1 MGANITLQR
10 RANAWFTGF
19 RDRVATIGIANTC
32 LYATS
37 RLLGVLFKGRIRIV
51 KYYFMAQAVSAQAT
65 ETSKR
70 RGAFTFEF
78 VGPESPVFRGVDR
91 PATVIAAR
99 FAQGARCLA
108 ATDREAQFAGFL
120 WFVIGSYEE
129 DEVRARFDPG
139 PAGQAAW
146 DFDVSIVPRY
156 RMGRLFGYLW
166 ERASAELAMHGVRHS
181 LSRISAFNGPSLAS
195 HRRLGARILGQALF
209 VCIGRVQLMKSTVAP
224 KWHFSWHEERRPVLA
239 IMA

>member
-1 MGANITLQR
+1 MAANITLQR
-10 RANAWFTGF
+10 RANAWLAGF
-19 RDRVATIGIANTC
+19 QGRVATIGLANTL

-37 RLLGVLFKGRIRIV
+37 RLLDVLFDGRIRIV
-51 KYYFMAQAVSAQAT
+51 KYYFVAQAVSAQAMKIPT
-65 ETSKR
+65 R

-78 VGPESPVFRGVDR
+78 VGPESPMFRGVDR

-99 FAQGARCLA
+99 FAQGARCLV
-108 ATDREAQFAGFL
+108 ATDHEAQFAGFL

-166 ERASAELAMHGVRHS
+166 ERASAELATRGVRHS

-195 HRRLGARILGQALF
+195 HRRLGARIVGHALF

-224 KWHFSWHEERRPVLA
+224 RWHLSWRKERRPVLA